1 MRADLAFRAR
11 ALAQAHPLTPAAQRL
26 IAGRAE
32 REGREQPFAE
42 AARWAQAAAVA
53 GYCVRCVEE
62 SERDA
67 ALGRPAAR
75 PGIAGEAPTGEPDSL
90 DRRARLIAAA
100 LRDGRAEEVVLGSVA
115 EVIGA
120 LEHLAATEA
129 ARRLDP
135 MADEVDDSA
144 WEEAGAYLLWWVL
157 FGYGLRAAE
166 AAEGAVPAEPVAP
179 LDR

>member
-26 IAGRAE
+26 IATRSE
-32 REGREQPFAE
+32 QEGQEQPFPE
-42 AARWAQAAAVA
+42 AARWASAAAIA

-62 SERDA
+62 SDA
-67 ALGRPAAR
+67 ALDRPPPAPARAGRPH
-75 PGIAGEAPTGEPDSL
+75 APTPHDPGSL
-90 DRRARLIAAA
+90 DRRALLLAAA
-100 LRDGRAEEVVLGSVA
+100 LRDGRAGEVVVGAVA

-135 MADEVDDSA
+135 IADEVGHSA
-144 WEEAGAYLLWWVL
+144 WQEAGAYLLWWVL

-166 AAEGAVPAEPVAP
+166 TAVPEPVTP